1 MGIFSGLLSG
11 IGKLGG
17 ALAGIPFGGIGTA
30 LSGVAAL
37 TQKKPKASAL
47 GVDYAKLVREAQAA
61 GFNPLTA
68 LMYGGSQAYT
78 RDYGPAL
85 SRMADVGQVM
95 QNFAQQQF
103 DRQMQTERLALDRG
117 YFDQAQRADAR
128 DEQRL
133 GLERRQVERQL
144 AGAVFGP
151 VFGPAARAQPVG
163 YYDDQSSKYGPLV
176 APAAGL
182 GRAVRDVAADM
193 WSKWHQTGSARLPT
207 LPQSYEAAKLGS
219 RRPVDKSGALLRRKT
234 REGFMSLEPFNY

>member
-1 MGIFSGLLSG
+1 MGFLSALGSIGSALSG
-11 IGKLGG
+11 IPF
-17 ALAGIPFGGIGTA
+17 AGIGAA
-30 LSGVAAL
+30 LSGVGAL
-37 TQKKPKASAL
+37 TQKKPKATAQ
-47 GVDYAKLVREAQAA
+47 GVDYKKLVQEASAA

-95 QNFAQQQF
+95 QSFAQQQF
-103 DRQMQTERLALDRG
+103 DRQMQTERIALDRG
-117 YFDQAQRADAR
+117 YFEQAQRADAR

-151 VFGPAARAQPVG
+151 VFGPSARAQPVG
-163 YYDDQSSKYGPLV
+163 YYDDQAAKYGPLV

-182 GRAVRDVAADM
+182 GRAVGDVARDM
-193 WSKWHQTGSARLPT
+193 WSKWHNTGAARLPT
-207 LPQSYEAAKLGS
+207 LQQSYGTAKLGS
-219 RRPVDKSGALLRRKT
+219 RRPIPARDKRLLNQHR
-234 REGFMSLEPFNY
+234 SLDMFLN